1 LVDQRSFVT
10 GHTLS
15 HGGGCVI
22 KVWLRLT
29 SCVNC
34 RTGVAF
40 YGKPI
45 LMMKVFST
53 VLSGVGK
60 LASERWIV
68 GLMAV
73 AGVVLVAVGLIGR
86 DLQQPQPVCYQHD
99 LFVYCLQSSLV
110 IVIVHETYWGLVVFG
125 AFLLVVC
132 GLWVFAGL
140 KWPPRRR

>member
-1 LVDQRSFVT
+1 MCHKGVVEVDELRK
-10 GHTLS
+10 LS
-15 HGGGCVI
+15 HRSGF
-22 KVWLRLT
+22 LRQ
-29 SCVNC
+29 
-34 RTGVAF
+34 
-40 YGKPI
+40 PI

-60 LASERWIV
+60 LASERLIV
-68 GLMAV
+68 GLVAV

-99 LFVYCLQSSLV
+99 LFVYCLQSSPV